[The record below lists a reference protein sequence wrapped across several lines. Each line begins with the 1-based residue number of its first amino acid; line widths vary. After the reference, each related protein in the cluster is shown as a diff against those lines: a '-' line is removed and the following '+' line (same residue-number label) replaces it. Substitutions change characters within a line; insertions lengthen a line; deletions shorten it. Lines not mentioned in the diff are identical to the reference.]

1 MSTPTT
7 ETDLAIAELRA
18 LVQDT
23 PATVFVAPEQANSAA
38 PYILAKKPVYI
49 DLARDDKR
57 GEMVRAYLG
66 GPKTGL
72 YERER
77 LTKPVVVQR
86 ADGTQETV
94 EWSESVIVPWVAVK
108 IRGYSEVV
116 IRDGEFSETG
126 NASYDVLV
134 LAPHG
139 QKVIRR
145 MPAADAANIAKV
157 LDAASSLGLPEP
169 EAYNITRVR
178 NMLRMLGAADCPM
191 ETEILVGGWAD
202 TEDGASFI
210 EPLGTTTEHGVSE
223 KYRVKVEGADRHI
236 GVTGISTANAT
247 ETLRRYFA
255 VAPDRLDLTL
265 AGIASVMASCIGLK
279 RRTTLYLAAQPGSGK
294 SVMLTVLMAWSNARE
309 RDEEMSMSMESDDT
323 ASVPAIYARMAIVA
337 GNCFFDDLMY
347 SDKSAFGRINAIS
360 RAGYLSSVRSKS
372 GNDGREREQVYGGT
386 QTLAVVSA
394 EAIPEGPQTR
404 SIVERMVICQM
415 LKGDLHWSDRNG
427 VRNPVDVWKQETA
440 DAANHLRGAFI
451 QWLATKANRLGGA
464 RALREWADGLRAKH
478 RMEMGGGQMTR
489 EADVVSV
496 LAAGWEAFTQFLAE
510 SGIDLPVTQDAIDS
524 AFHTLLVNSQQRGA
538 EANPVRRMLEH
549 LRDST
554 SDGYFTDLED
564 KAPGGTLTGD
574 RVKLN
579 PGELGWR
586 FEEGRG
592 WTSRGGQHF
601 GYVSQD
607 GKYAL
612 LLPAAIKWAK
622 RTYDP
627 TRTFPLNDTQ
637 VGASL
642 DDLMQEG
649 LVIQHTYSGKAK
661 TGRPLGF
668 NEKRGV
674 IVPLEWLLGR

>member
-1 MSTPTT
+1 MST
-7 ETDLAIAELRA
+7 ETDLAIEELRA
-18 LVQDT
+18 LVQDSPT
-23 PATVFVAPEQANSAA
+23 PVVIVPEQASSAA
-38 PYILAKKPVYI
+38 PYMLAKKPVYI

-57 GEMVRAYLG
+57 GEIVRAYLG

-77 LTKPVVVQR
+77 LANPVILQR
-86 ADGTQETV
+86 ADGTQEIV
-94 EWSESVIVPWVAVK
+94 EWNESVIVPWVAIK

-116 IRDGEFSETG
+116 IRDGEFAETG

-157 LDAASSLGLPEP
+157 LDAASNLGLPEP
-169 EAYNITRVR
+169 ETYNITRVR
-178 NMLRMLGAADCPM
+178 NMLRTLGAADCPM

-202 TEDGASFI
+202 TEDGAAFI
-210 EPLGTTTEHGVSE
+210 EPAGTTSEQGVSD

-236 GVTGISTANAT
+236 GVTGISTQGAA

-255 VAPDRLDLTL
+255 VAPERLDLTL
-265 AGIASVMASCIGLK
+265 AGISSVMASVIGLK

-294 SVMLTVLMAWSNARE
+294 SVMLTILMAWSNSRE

-337 GNCFFDDLMY
+337 GNCFFDDLLY

-386 QTLAVVSA
+386 QTLAIVSA

-415 LKGDLHWSDRNG
+415 LKGDLQWSDRNG
-427 VRNPVDVWKQETA
+427 VRNPVDVWKRETA

-464 RALREWADGLRAKH
+464 RALREWADGLREGH
-478 RMEMGGGQMTR
+478 RMRMGGGQMTR

-496 LAAGWEAFTQFLAE
+496 LAAGWDAFTQFLAE
-510 SGIDLPVTQDAIDS
+510 SGIELPVPQDAIDS

-554 SDGYFTDLED
+554 SDGYFTDLRDE
-564 KAPGGTLTGD
+564 APGGTLTGD
-574 RVKLN
+574 QVQHN
-579 PGELGWR
+579 PGALGWR
-586 FEEGRG
+586 REEGRG
-592 WTSRGGQHF
+592 WVTRGNQHF
-601 GYVSQD
+601 GYVSAD
-607 GKYAL
+607 GRYAL

-642 DDLMQEG
+642 DDLEKEG
-649 LVIQHTYSGKAK
+649 LVVQHTYGGKAK

-674 IVPLEWLLGR
+674 VVSLSWLLGD

>member
-1 MSTPTT
+1 MNTEAT
-7 ETDLAIAELRA
+7 ETDIAIEELRA
-18 LVQDT
+18 LVQDAPT
-23 PATVFVAPEQANSAA
+23 TVVVAPERATSAA

-49 DLARDDKR
+49 DLARDEKR
-57 GEMVRAYLG
+57 GEVIRAYLG
-66 GPKTGL
+66 GPNTGL

-77 LTKPVVVQR
+77 LTKPITVKR
-86 ADGTQETV
+86 SDGSEEVIEWTET
-94 EWSESVIVPWVAVK
+94 VIVPWVAVK
-108 IRGYSEVV
+108 IRGYSEVI
-116 IRDGEFSETG
+116 IRDGEFAETG

-145 MPAADAANIAKV
+145 MPAADTANIAKV

-178 NMLRMLGAADCPM
+178 NMLRVLGAADCPM

-202 TEDGASFI
+202 TEDGAAFI
-210 EPLGTTTEHGVSE
+210 EPMGTTTEHGVSD
-223 KYRVKVEGADRHI
+223 KYRVKVEGADRYI
-236 GVTGISTANAT
+236 GVTGISIVNAT

-255 VAPDRLDLTL
+255 VAPERLDLTL
-265 AGIASVMASCIGLK
+265 AGISSVMASCIGLK

-294 SVMLTVLMAWSNARE
+294 SVMLTILMAWSNSQE

-337 GNCFFDDLMY
+337 GNCYFDDLMY

-386 QTLAVVSA
+386 QTIAIVSA

-415 LKGDLHWSDRNG
+415 LKGDLRWSDRDG
-427 VRNPVDVWKQETA
+427 VRNPVDVWKRETA
-440 DAANHLRGAFI
+440 EAANHLRGAFI

-464 RALREWADGLRAKH
+464 RALREWADGLREKH
-478 RMEMGGGQMTR
+478 RMAMGGGEMTR

-496 LAAGWEAFTQFLAE
+496 LAAGWDAFTQFLAE
-510 SGIDLPVTQDAIDS
+510 SGIELPVGQDAVD
-524 AFHTLLVNSQQRGA
+524 AALHTLLMNSQQRGA

-549 LRDST
+549 IRDST
-554 SDGYFTDLED
+554 SDGYFTDLKD
-564 KAPGGTLTGD
+564 TVPGGTMTAD
-574 RVKLN
+574 EVQFN

-586 FEEGRG
+586 FDEGRG
-592 WTSRGGQHF
+592 WSSRGGQHF

-607 GKYAL
+607 GQYAL

-649 LVIQHTYSGKAK
+649 MVVQHTYSGTARTSLK
-661 TGRPLGF
+661 LGF
-668 NEKRGV
+668 NGKRGV
-674 IVPLEWLLGR
+674 VVPLSWLLSR